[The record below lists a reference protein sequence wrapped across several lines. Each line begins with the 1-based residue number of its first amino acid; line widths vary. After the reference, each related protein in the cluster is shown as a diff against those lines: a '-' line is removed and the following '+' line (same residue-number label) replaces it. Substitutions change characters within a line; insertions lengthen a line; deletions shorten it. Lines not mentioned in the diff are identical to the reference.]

1 LRIVHSSFGALS
13 VSAIC
18 PDLRTRRRGLTRCSF
33 IAISGSVKF
42 QIPDRYFQKIN
53 SDGKQPARWTAP
65 KRDCFLKTLSSVLYM
80 NRLLFMFKNILTS
93 AGSTLREFS
102 LSEIFRF
109 VRGIHP
115 EPEVPRV
122 LYFRLNSAI
131 SHPPPA
137 GGVELAADIKCNK
150 AHFITF

>member
-1 LRIVHSSFGALS
+1 
-13 VSAIC
+13 
-18 PDLRTRRRGLTRCSF
+18 
-33 IAISGSVKF
+33 VKF

-137 GGVELAADIKCNK
+137 GGVERQSERFKETAREVGADENSNAFDRIIRKMAEPK
-150 AHFITF
+150 PFGK